1 MSLPR
6 IYLAGNPNSGKS
18 TLFNAL
24 TGLHHKT
31 ANFPGVTV
39 ESLQAEIEL
48 RTVGKSVLVD
58 LPGTYS
64 LYPQSQDEWVAC
76 QVLVQAASEGLP
88 TLVVVVVDAANLN
101 RSMLLISQIQELGL
115 KMQVVL
121 NKCDRVAS
129 PGMKGVVQWFENE
142 MNIKALVC
150 DARKGLGLKEVS
162 KAFDQRLSEAG
173 HLAASNEPS
182 NWAAPNEPNN
192 RAVSNEPGTWAA
204 SWNQVFGQGLEAQ
217 NTASAA
223 VRARHSAET
232 IDRYRRI
239 NQSLKTCPL
248 HETKAK
254 AALPNGPDRVL
265 LHPVGGILVF
275 VAVMALMF
283 QALFAWASYPMDFIE
298 NIMLW
303 AGENLRQILE
313 PRSTALSHLVTKG
326 LMPGIGGVLVFVPQ
340 IFLLFLF
347 LVLLE
352 ESGYM
357 ARVSY
362 LMDRNLKKI
371 GLNGKSIVPML
382 GGFACAVPAIAATRN
397 IVSWKE
403 RLSTIMI
410 LPLMSCS
417 ARLPVYALLIQFAV
431 PEGYILG
438 IFSLQGLT
446 MMGLYLMGVVAAV
459 LSALVMKFW
468 IREKG
473 PSYFML
479 EIPAYQWPVSRNLWQ
494 VPLRYCLNFV
504 QGAGKVIVIVSLLLW
519 VLASFGPG
527 YKISETLTGKAPP
540 PALEKSYAGVLGKA
554 LEPAIRPLGF
564 DWKIGIALVTSF
576 AAREVFVG
584 TMATIYGLEGDPNEE
599 GNQLQLKERMQ
610 KDTVEGSKEPL
621 FNRATVWSV
630 LVFYAFALQCMSTV
644 AATRQETRSW
654 KWPLIQLF
662 YLSALAYLASLAV
675 YQWSL

>member
-39 ESLQAEIEL
+39 ESLQAEINL
-48 RTVGKSVLVD
+48 RTVGPAVLVD

-76 QVLVQAASEGLP
+76 QALVQAAAEGPP

-115 KMQVVL
+115 TMQVVL

-129 PGMKGVVQWFENE
+129 PGLKGVVQWFENE
-142 MNIKALVC
+142 MKIKASVC

-162 KAFDQRLSEAG
+162 KALDQRLLEAG
-173 HLAASNEPS
+173 DPAATH
-182 NWAAPNEPNN
+182 
-192 RAVSNEPGTWAA
+192 VSGNQATSKEPGTWAA

-217 NTASAA
+217 NAVSDA

-239 NQSLKTCPL
+239 NQTLKTCPL

-298 NIMLW
+298 NMMLW

-313 PRSTALSHLVTKG
+313 PRSAALSHLVTKG

-382 GGFACAVPAIAATRN
+382 GGFACAVPSIAATRN

-494 VPLRYCLNFV
+494 VPWRYCLNFV
-504 QGAGKVIVIVSLLLW
+504 QGAGKVIVFVSLLLW

-527 YKISETLTGKAPP
+527 QRISDTLTGQSPP
-540 PALEKSYAGVLGKA
+540 PALEQSYAGVLGKS
-554 LEPAIRPLGF
+554 LEPVIRPLGF

-584 TMATIYGLEGDPNEE
+584 TMATIYGLEGDLNEE
-599 GNQLQLKERMQ
+599 GNQLRLKERMQ
-610 KDTVEGSKEPL
+610 KDTIEGSNEPL
-621 FNRATVWSV
+621 FNRPTVWSL

>member
-6 IYLAGNPNSGKS
+6 IFLAGNPNSGKS

-48 RTVGKSVLVD
+48 RTVGKTILVD

-76 QVLVQAASEGLP
+76 QALVQAASESLP

-173 HLAASNEPS
+173 HPAASNEPS
-182 NWAAPNEPNN
+182 K
-192 RAVSNEPGTWAA
+192 WAA

-621 FNRATVWSV
+621 FNRATVWSL

>member
-173 HLAASNEPS
+173 HPTASNEPS
-182 NWAAPNEPNN
+182 NGSA
-192 RAVSNEPGTWAA
+192 SNEPGNWAA

-254 AALPNGPDRVL
+254 AALPNGPDLVL

-621 FNRATVWSV
+621 FNRATVWSL

>member
-129 PGMKGVVQWFENE
+129 PGMKGVLQWFENE
-142 MNIKALVC
+142 MKIKALVC

-173 HLAASNEPS
+173 HPAASNEPS
-182 NWAAPNEPNN
+182 KWAA
-192 RAVSNEPGTWAA
+192 SNEPSKWAA

-599 GNQLQLKERMQ
+599 GNQPQLKERMQ

-621 FNRATVWSV
+621 FNRATVWSL

>member
-48 RTVGKSVLVD
+48 RTVGQTILVD

-173 HLAASNEPS
+173 HPTASNEPS
-182 NWAAPNEPNN
+182 NGAA
-192 RAVSNEPGTWAA
+192 SNEPGNWAA

-217 NTASAA
+217 NMASAA

-254 AALPNGPDRVL
+254 AALPNGPDLVL

-584 TMATIYGLEGDPNEE
+584 TMATIYGLEGDPNED

-621 FNRATVWSV
+621 FNRATVWSL

>member
-48 RTVGKSVLVD
+48 RTVGQTILVD

-173 HLAASNEPS
+173 HPTASNEPS
-182 NWAAPNEPNN
+182 NGAA
-192 RAVSNEPGTWAA
+192 SNEPGNWAA

-254 AALPNGPDRVL
+254 AALPNGPDLVL

-584 TMATIYGLEGDPNEE
+584 TMATIYGLEGDPNED

-621 FNRATVWSV
+621 FNRATVWSL

>member
-6 IYLAGNPNSGKS
+6 IFLAGNPNSGKS

-48 RTVGKSVLVD
+48 RTVGKTILVD

-76 QVLVQAASEGLP
+76 QALVQAASESLP

-115 KMQVVL
+115 SMQVVL

-129 PGMKGVVQWFENE
+129 PSMKGVLQWFENE
-142 MNIKALVC
+142 MKIKALVC

-162 KAFDQRLSEAG
+162 KAFDQRLTEAG
-173 HLAASNEPS
+173 HPAAS
-182 NWAAPNEPNN
+182 NEPNN

-239 NQSLKTCPL
+239 NQSLKSCPL

-504 QGAGKVIVIVSLLLW
+504 QGAGKVIVFVSLLLW

-527 YKISETLTGKAPP
+527 HKISETLTGNAPP
-540 PALEKSYAGVLGKA
+540 PALEQSYAGVLGKA

-584 TMATIYGLEGDPNEE
+584 TMATIYGLEGDPNED
-599 GNQLQLKERMQ
+599 GNQLRLKERMQ

-621 FNRATVWSV
+621 FNRATVWSL

>member
-129 PGMKGVVQWFENE
+129 PGMKGVLQWFENE

-173 HLAASNEPS
+173 HPAASNEPS
-182 NWAAPNEPNN
+182 K
-192 RAVSNEPGTWAA
+192 WAA

-621 FNRATVWSV
+621 FNRATVWSL

>member
-162 KAFDQRLSEAG
+162 KAFDQRLTEAG
-173 HLAASNEPS
+173 HPAAS
-182 NWAAPNEPNN
+182 NEPNN

-621 FNRATVWSV
+621 FNRATVWSL

>member
-173 HLAASNEPS
+173 HPTASNEPS
-182 NWAAPNEPNN
+182 NGAA
-192 RAVSNEPGTWAA
+192 SNEPGNWAA

-584 TMATIYGLEGDPNEE
+584 TMATIYGLEGDPNED

-621 FNRATVWSV
+621 FNRATVWSL

>member
-173 HLAASNEPS
+173 HPTASNEPS
-182 NWAAPNEPNN
+182 NGSA
-192 RAVSNEPGTWAA
+192 SNEPSNWAA

-254 AALPNGPDRVL
+254 AALPNGPDLVL

-621 FNRATVWSV
+621 FNRATVWSL

>member
-1 MSLPR
+1 
-6 IYLAGNPNSGKS
+6 
-18 TLFNAL
+18 
-24 TGLHHKT
+24 
-31 ANFPGVTV
+31 
-39 ESLQAEIEL
+39 
-48 RTVGKSVLVD
+48 
-58 LPGTYS
+58 
-64 LYPQSQDEWVAC
+64 
-76 QVLVQAASEGLP
+76 
-88 TLVVVVVDAANLN
+88 
-101 RSMLLISQIQELGL
+101 
-115 KMQVVL
+115 
-121 NKCDRVAS
+121 
-129 PGMKGVVQWFENE
+129 
-142 MNIKALVC
+142 
-150 DARKGLGLKEVS
+150 
-162 KAFDQRLSEAG
+162 
-173 HLAASNEPS
+173 
-182 NWAAPNEPNN
+182 
-192 RAVSNEPGTWAA
+192 
-204 SWNQVFGQGLEAQ
+204 
-217 NTASAA
+217 
-223 VRARHSAET
+223 
-232 IDRYRRI
+232 
-239 NQSLKTCPL
+239 
-248 HETKAK
+248 
-254 AALPNGPDRVL
+254 
-265 LHPVGGILVF
+265 
-275 VAVMALMF
+275 
-283 QALFAWASYPMDFIE
+283 
-298 NIMLW
+298 
-303 AGENLRQILE
+303 
-313 PRSTALSHLVTKG
+313 
-326 LMPGIGGVLVFVPQ
+326 MPGIGGVLVFVPQ

-362 LMDRNLKKI
+362 LMDRNLKRI

-403 RLSTIMI
+403 RLSTIMV

-527 YKISETLTGKAPP
+527 HKITETLTGKAPT
-540 PALEKSYAGVLGKA
+540 PALEQSYAGVLGKA

-599 GNQLQLKERMQ
+599 GNQLRLKERMQ

-621 FNRATVWSV
+621 FNRAAVWSL

>member
-1 MSLPR
+1 MEFSGTMSLPR

-173 HLAASNEPS
+173 HPTASNEPS
-182 NWAAPNEPNN
+182 NGAA
-192 RAVSNEPGTWAA
+192 SNEPGNWAA

-254 AALPNGPDRVL
+254 AALPNGPDLVL

-584 TMATIYGLEGDPNEE
+584 TMATIYGLEGDPNED

-621 FNRATVWSV
+621 FNRATVWSL

>member
-1 MSLPR
+1 MSLPQ
-6 IYLAGNPNSGKS
+6 IFLAGNPNSGKS

-39 ESLQAEIEL
+39 ESLQSEMNIPGIGRATI
-48 RTVGKSVLVD
+48 VD

-76 QVLVQAASEGLP
+76 HALVNAAALEVP
-88 TLVVVVVDAANLN
+88 VLVVVVVDAANLN
-101 RSMLLISQIQELGL
+101 RSMLLISQIQELGVR
-115 KMQVVL
+115 MRVVL
-121 NKCDRVAS
+121 NKADRVAN
-129 PGMKGVVQWFENE
+129 PGLKGVVHWFEAE
-142 MNIKALVC
+142 MKTKALAC
-150 DARKGLGLKEVS
+150 DARKGLGISELTKEWS
-162 KAFDQRLSEAG
+162 RALSLPLEEI
-173 HLAASNEPS
+173 SNS
-182 NWAAPNEPNN
+182 TKGA
-192 RAVSNEPGTWAA
+192 WAA
-204 SWNQVFGQGLEAQ
+204 SWNRVFGQGLDVQGQGSEEIRTQ
-217 NTASAA
+217 
-223 VRARHSAET
+223 HSSET
-232 IDRYRRI
+232 IARYRRI
-239 NQSLKTCPL
+239 NQALKTCPM

-254 AALPNGPDRVL
+254 AALPNGPDRIL
-265 LHPVGGILVF
+265 LHPVGGMLVF

-283 QALFAWASYPMDFIE
+283 QALFAWASYPMEGIE
-298 NIMLW
+298 NMMLW
-303 AGENLRQILE
+303 AGEYLRQIIE
-313 PRSTALSHLVTKG
+313 PRSQALSHLITKG

-340 IFLLFLF
+340 IFLLFFF
-347 LVLLE
+347 LVVLE

-403 RLSTIMI
+403 RLSTIMV

-431 PEGYILG
+431 PEGYIMG

-446 MMGLYLMGVVAAV
+446 MMGLYLMGVFAAV

-479 EIPAYQWPVSRNLWQ
+479 EIPTYQWPVSRNLWQ
-494 VPLRYCLNFV
+494 VPWRYCLNFV
-504 QGAGKVIVIVSLLLW
+504 QGAGKVIVMVSLLLW
-519 VLASFGPG
+519 VLASFGPEHG
-527 YKISETLTGKAPP
+527 LKDTLSGRSEAPS
-540 PALEKSYAGVLGKA
+540 LEKSYAGVLGKA
-554 LEPAIRPLGF
+554 LEPVIRPLGF

-584 TMATIYGLEGDPNEE
+584 TMATIYGLEGDPEADGNERR
-599 GNQLQLKERMQ
+599 LKERMQ
-610 KDTVEGSKEPL
+610 RDRVEGSQEPL
-621 FNRATVWSV
+621 FNRATVWSL

>member
-182 NWAAPNEPNN
+182 N
-192 RAVSNEPGTWAA
+192 WAA

-621 FNRATVWSV
+621 FNRATVWSL

>member
-1 MSLPR
+1 MSLQR
-6 IYLAGNPNSGKS
+6 IFLAGNPNSGKS

-39 ESLQAEIEL
+39 ESLQTEIEL
-48 RTVGKSVLVD
+48 RSTGKVVLVD

-76 QVLVQAASEGLP
+76 QALVKAASEGIP
-88 TLVVVVVDAANLN
+88 TVVVVVVDASNLN
-101 RSMLLISQIQELGL
+101 RSLLLIHQIQELGL
-115 KMQVVL
+115 SMQVVL
-121 NKCDRVAS
+121 NKCDRVAN
-129 PGMKGVVQWFENE
+129 PGLKGVVQWFENE
-142 MNIKALVC
+142 MKIKALVC
-150 DARKGLGLKEVS
+150 DARKGQGLNEVS
-162 KAFDQRLSEAG
+162 KAFGQRLAEARSG
-173 HLAASNEPS
+173 
-182 NWAAPNEPNN
+182 
-192 RAVSNEPGTWAA
+192 AVSTVPGPWAA
-204 SWNQVFGQGLEAQ
+204 SWNEVFGQGLETQNLGNEVIRAQ
-217 NTASAA
+217 
-223 VRARHSAET
+223 HSAET
-232 IDRYRRI
+232 VERYRRI

-254 AALPNGPDRVL
+254 AALPNGPDRLL

-298 NIMLW
+298 NMMLW
-303 AGENLRQILE
+303 ASENLRQFLE
-313 PRSTALSHLVTKG
+313 PRYPAMSHLVTKG

-362 LMDRNLKKI
+362 LMDRNLKRI

-494 VPLRYCLNFV
+494 VPLRYCLSFV
-504 QGAGKVIVIVSLLLW
+504 QGAGKVIVVVSLLLW
-519 VLASFGPG
+519 FLASFGPDH
-527 YKISETLTGKAPP
+527 KMSETLTGQATPP
-540 PALEKSYAGVLGKA
+540 VLEKSYAGVLGKA
-554 LEPAIRPLGF
+554 LEPVIMPLGF

-584 TMATIYGLEGDPNEE
+584 TMATIYGLEGDPNQD
-599 GNQLQLKERMQ
+599 GTQLRLKERMQ
-610 KDTVEGSKEPL
+610 KDTVGGSKEPL
-621 FNRATVWSV
+621 FNRATVWSL

-644 AATRQETRSW
+644 AATKQETRSW
-654 KWPLIQLF
+654 KWPLIQLL

>member
-1 MSLPR
+1 MSLPQ
-6 IYLAGNPNSGKS
+6 IFLAGNPNSGKS

-39 ESLQAEIEL
+39 ESLQAEMNIPEIG
-48 RTVGKSVLVD
+48 RTTIVD

-76 QVLVQAASEGLP
+76 HALVNAAALKVP
-88 TLVVVVVDAANLN
+88 VLVVVVVDAANLN
-101 RSMLLISQIQELGL
+101 RSMLLISQIQELGVS
-115 KMQVVL
+115 MRVVL
-121 NKCDRVAS
+121 NKADRVAS
-129 PGMKGVVQWFENE
+129 PGLKGVVQWFENVLK
-142 MNIKALVC
+142 IKAQAC
-150 DARKGLGLKEVS
+150 DARKGTGMSELTKMWGRALSSAQEETG
-162 KAFDQRLSEAG
+162 KANKGD
-173 HLAASNEPS
+173 
-182 NWAAPNEPNN
+182 
-192 RAVSNEPGTWAA
+192 WAA
-204 SWNQVFGQGLEAQ
+204 SWNRVFGQGLESQ
-217 NTASAA
+217 GQGNEEI
-223 VRARHSAET
+223 RIQHSSET

-239 NQSLKTCPL
+239 NQALKTCPI

-254 AALPNGPDRVL
+254 AALPNGPDRIL
-265 LHPVGGILVF
+265 LHPVGGMLVF

-283 QALFAWASYPMDFIE
+283 QALFAWASYPMEGIE
-298 NIMLW
+298 NMMLW
-303 AGENLRQILE
+303 AGEYLRQVLE
-313 PRSTALSHLVTKG
+313 PRSQALSNLVTKG

-340 IFLLFLF
+340 IFLLFFF
-347 LVLLE
+347 LVVLE

-403 RLSTIMI
+403 RLSTIMV

-431 PEGYILG
+431 PEGYFMG

-446 MMGLYLMGVVAAV
+446 MMGLYLMGVLAAIV
-459 LSALVMKFW
+459 SALIMKFW

-479 EIPAYQWPVSRNLWQ
+479 EIPTYQWPVSRNLWQ
-494 VPLRYCLNFV
+494 VPWRYCMSFV
-504 QGAGKVIVIVSLLLW
+504 QGAGKVIVLVSLLLW
-519 VLASFGPG
+519 VLASFGPDHG
-527 YKISETLTGKAPP
+527 IQDTLSGRSEA

-554 LEPAIRPLGF
+554 LEPVIRPLGF

-584 TMATIYGLEGDPNEE
+584 TMATIYGLEGDPESD
-599 GNQLQLKERMQ
+599 GNVLRLKERMQ
-610 KDTVEGSKEPL
+610 RDRVEGSQQPL
-621 FNRATVWSV
+621 FNRATVWSL

>member
-6 IYLAGNPNSGKS
+6 IFLAGNPNSGKS

-48 RTVGKSVLVD
+48 RTVGKTILVD

-76 QVLVQAASEGLP
+76 QALVQAASESLP

-115 KMQVVL
+115 SMQVVL

-173 HLAASNEPS
+173 HPAASNEPS
-182 NWAAPNEPNN
+182 K
-192 RAVSNEPGTWAA
+192 WAA

-362 LMDRNLKKI
+362 LMDRNLKRI

-621 FNRATVWSV
+621 FNRATVWSL

>member
-173 HLAASNEPS
+173 HPTASNEPCNGS
-182 NWAAPNEPNN
+182 A
-192 RAVSNEPGTWAA
+192 SNEPGNWAA

-254 AALPNGPDRVL
+254 AALPNGPDLVL

-621 FNRATVWSV
+621 FNRATVWSL

>member
-182 NWAAPNEPNN
+182 NWAA
-192 RAVSNEPGTWAA
+192 SNEPSNWAA

-239 NQSLKTCPL
+239 NQSLKSCPL

-621 FNRATVWSV
+621 FNRATVWSL

>member
-173 HLAASNEPS
+173 HPTASNEPS
-182 NWAAPNEPNN
+182 NGAA
-192 RAVSNEPGTWAA
+192 SNEPGNWAA

-254 AALPNGPDRVL
+254 AALPNGPDLVL

-584 TMATIYGLEGDPNEE
+584 TMATIYGLEGDPNED

-621 FNRATVWSV
+621 FNRATVWSL

>member
-173 HLAASNEPS
+173 HPTASNEPS
-182 NWAAPNEPNN
+182 NGSA
-192 RAVSNEPGTWAA
+192 SNEPGNWAA

-254 AALPNGPDRVL
+254 AALPNGPDLVL

-584 TMATIYGLEGDPNEE
+584 TMATIYGLEGDPNED

-610 KDTVEGSKEPL
+610 KDMVEGSKEPL
-621 FNRATVWSV
+621 FNRATVWSL

>member
-6 IYLAGNPNSGKS
+6 IFLAGNPNSGKS

-48 RTVGKSVLVD
+48 RTVGKTILVD

-76 QVLVQAASEGLP
+76 QALVQAASESLP

-115 KMQVVL
+115 SMQVVL

-129 PGMKGVVQWFENE
+129 PSMKGVLQWFENE
-142 MNIKALVC
+142 MKIKALVC

-162 KAFDQRLSEAG
+162 KAFDQRLTEAG
-173 HLAASNEPS
+173 HPAAS
-182 NWAAPNEPNN
+182 NEPNN
-192 RAVSNEPGTWAA
+192 RAESNEPGTWAA

-217 NTASAA
+217 NAVSDA

-239 NQSLKTCPL
+239 NQSLKSCPL

-313 PRSTALSHLVTKG
+313 PRSPALSHLVTKG
-326 LMPGIGGVLVFVPQ
+326 LLPGIGGVLVFVPQ

-362 LMDRNLKKI
+362 LMDRNLKRI

-403 RLSTIMI
+403 RLSTIMV

-504 QGAGKVIVIVSLLLW
+504 QGAGKVIVFVSLLLW

-527 YKISETLTGKAPP
+527 HKISETLTGNAPP
-540 PALEKSYAGVLGKA
+540 PALEQSYAGVLGKA

-599 GNQLQLKERMQ
+599 GNQLRLNERMQ

-621 FNRATVWSV
+621 FNRAAVWSL

>member
-173 HLAASNEPS
+173 HPTASNEPS
-182 NWAAPNEPNN
+182 NWAA
-192 RAVSNEPGTWAA
+192 SNEPGNWAA

-254 AALPNGPDRVL
+254 AALPNGPDLVL

-584 TMATIYGLEGDPNEE
+584 TMATIYGLEGDPNED

-621 FNRATVWSV
+621 FNRATVWSL

>member
-182 NWAAPNEPNN
+182 KWAA
-192 RAVSNEPGTWAA
+192 SNEPSKWAA

-621 FNRATVWSV
+621 FNRATVWSL

>member
-1 MSLPR
+1 
-6 IYLAGNPNSGKS
+6 
-18 TLFNAL
+18 
-24 TGLHHKT
+24 
-31 ANFPGVTV
+31 
-39 ESLQAEIEL
+39 
-48 RTVGKSVLVD
+48 
-58 LPGTYS
+58 
-64 LYPQSQDEWVAC
+64 
-76 QVLVQAASEGLP
+76 
-88 TLVVVVVDAANLN
+88 
-101 RSMLLISQIQELGL
+101 
-115 KMQVVL
+115 
-121 NKCDRVAS
+121 
-129 PGMKGVVQWFENE
+129 
-142 MNIKALVC
+142 
-150 DARKGLGLKEVS
+150 LKEVS
-162 KAFDQRLSEAG
+162 KAFDQRLSEAV
-173 HLAASNEPS
+173 HSEASNEPG
-182 NWAAPNEPNN
+182 NWA
-192 RAVSNEPGTWAA
+192 T

-217 NTASAA
+217 NTASDA

-313 PRSTALSHLVTKG
+313 PHSPALSHLVTKG

-362 LMDRNLKKI
+362 LMDRNLKRI

-403 RLSTIMI
+403 RLSTIMV

-527 YKISETLTGKAPP
+527 HKITETLTGKAPT
-540 PALEKSYAGVLGKA
+540 PALEQSYAGVLGKA

-599 GNQLQLKERMQ
+599 GNQLRLKERMQ

-621 FNRATVWSV
+621 FNRAAVWSL

>member
-6 IYLAGNPNSGKS
+6 IFLAGNPNSGKS

-48 RTVGKSVLVD
+48 RTVGKTILVD

-76 QVLVQAASEGLP
+76 QALVQAASESLP

-173 HLAASNEPS
+173 HPAASNEPS
-182 NWAAPNEPNN
+182 KWAA
-192 RAVSNEPGTWAA
+192 SNEPSKWAA

-621 FNRATVWSV
+621 FNRATVWSL